1 MKRIQFDRTST
12 SDGPHP
18 SPLSGT
24 RNAIR
29 VQRLS
34 YVLLISLLAW
44 SASAWLPPATA
55 QDAADEAPAAAEELD
70 PMPVD
75 DDSLS
80 RSPQRDPSSRT
91 LFDTLKDGGITG
103 LFIGLLSIVG
113 LGFAIEHFITIRK
126 SALMPENVADEL
138 QTMIQEGRLDEAA
151 DYCADPANESLIAEV
166 VAAGLQRFRSSE
178 FGFAE
183 YKAAV
188 EEAGEDQT
196 GRLYR
201 KTEVLGVV
209 GTIAPMLGLLG
220 TVLGMIEAFNQIAA
234 TEGAAR
240 PHELASGI
248 SKALVT
254 TMMGL
259 YVAIP
264 AMLAFSY
271 FRNKIDSIVAETGKR
286 VEQILTPLGRRR

>member
-1 MKRIQFDRTST
+1 MKRIQFDCPSMSDAQSSSSLASGRST
-12 SDGPHP
+12 ARMRSLGC
-18 SPLSGT
+18 
-24 RNAIR
+24 
-29 VQRLS
+29 
-34 YVLLISLLAW
+34 VLLISLLACG
-44 SASAWLPPATA
+44 ASTWVPRATA
-55 QDAADEAPAAAEELD
+55 QDAADEAPIAADELD
-70 PMPVD
+70 PLLD
-75 DDSLS
+75 ADDSPS
-80 RSPQRDPSSRT
+80 RSPQREAASRT

-126 SALMPENVADEL
+126 SALMPENVAEEL
-138 QTMIQEGRLDEAA
+138 QTMIQEGRLDEAV

>member
-1 MKRIQFDRTST
+1 MNRIQFDPSST
-12 SDGPHP
+12 SGPRHL
-18 SPLSGT
+18 SPLSDA
-24 RNAIR
+24 RLAIR
-29 VQRLS
+29 MRRLS
-34 YVLLISLLAW
+34 CVLLISLLACG
-44 SASAWLPPATA
+44 ASSWLPRATA
-55 QDAADEAPAAAEELD
+55 QDTADETPIAADELEPLAGAEDAPS
-70 PMPVD
+70 P
-75 DDSLS
+75 
-80 RSPQRDPSSRT
+80 SPQRDESSRT

-103 LFIGLLSIVG
+103 LFIGLLSMVG

-138 QTMIQEGRLDEAA
+138 QTMIQEGRLDEAS

-166 VAAGLQRFRSSE
+166 VGAGLQRFRSSE

-271 FRNKIDSIVAETGKR
+271 FRNQIDSIVAETGKR

>member
-1 MKRIQFDRTST
+1 MKPLIVVHAVPLRN
-12 SDGPHP
+12 PHP
-18 SPLSGT
+18 PRSRGSHTPA
-24 RNAIR
+24 RR
-29 VQRLS
+29 VGIWF
-34 YVLLISLLAW
+34 VGIAMLLGGWQL
-44 SASAWLPPATA
+44 ASAVPLWA
-55 QDAADEAPAAAEELD
+55 QEDVPETELLDEVVPAADELGRDTATP
-70 PMPVD
+70 
-75 DDSLS
+75 
-80 RSPQRDPSSRT
+80 RSDEQTRT
-91 LFDTLKDGGITG
+91 LLDTLKDGGIIG
-103 LFIGLLSIVG
+103 LFIGILSVIG
-113 LGFAIEHFITIRK
+113 LGFAIEHGITIRK
-126 SALMPENVADEL
+126 SALMPDTIAADLE
-138 QTMIQEGRLDEAA
+138 TMIQEGRVDEASE
-151 DYCADPANESLIAEV
+151 YCGAPENESLIADV
-166 VAAGLQRFRSSE
+166 VLAGLQRFRSSE

-220 TVLGMIEAFNQIAA
+220 TVLGMIEAFNMIAS
-234 TEGAAR
+234 TGGAAR
-240 PHELASGI
+240 PDELAGGI

-259 YVAIP
+259 SVAIP

-286 VEQILTPLGRRR
+286 VEQILMPLGRRR

>member
-151 DYCADPANESLIAEV
+151 DYCADPSNESLMAVV
-166 VAAGLQRFRSSE
+166 VAACLERFRCCE
-178 FGFAE
+178 FG
-183 YKAAV
+183 
-188 EEAGEDQT
+188 
-196 GRLYR
+196 
-201 KTEVLGVV
+201 
-209 GTIAPMLGLLG
+209 
-220 TVLGMIEAFNQIAA
+220 
-234 TEGAAR
+234 
-240 PHELASGI
+240 LA
-248 SKALVT
+248 
-254 TMMGL
+254 
-259 YVAIP
+259 
-264 AMLAFSY
+264 
-271 FRNKIDSIVAETGKR
+271 
-286 VEQILTPLGRRR
+286 